1 MVTAFRRFLQSTY
14 GGLPAVTW
22 LICVA
27 AFVNRAGAMVLPF
40 LSLYLLRRFGLDVQQ
55 AGFLVSLYGIGSVL
69 GNLVG
74 GKLTDVLGPVRVQ
87 LVTLTAAALW
97 MWTMTQFTTLWLLGP
112 GIFVL
117 GLLND
122 SFRPGNMSAIL
133 ASVPPHLGPL
143 ALTLN
148 RVFVNAGWAIGP
160 TIGGHLAKLDY
171 DWLFVADGATCA
183 LAALVLWW
191 KVPIDLGDAH
201 QLEHRKSVAA
211 AKDAGVTI
219 QSDRSPWHDGKF
231 LLLLLANVITLLAF
245 MQYFS
250 TESRYL
256 EATFACD
263 EEDIG
268 NLLAINP
275 LLIVL
280 LEMPLVR
287 SLRGRAPLPF
297 VAFGTFLI
305 GLAFLL
311 LVPAHWAMPGVIAQ
325 MVLLTVGEMF
335 SFSPLGGFVGDRASS
350 GRRGQYLGLHGA
362 AFSFAFVLAPTL
374 GGMTYKHLG
383 ADALWYGCFV
393 LATISTLGYLAL
405 HRVYR
410 RADAGTDG

>member
-1 MVTAFRRFLQSTY
+1 M
-14 GGLPAVTW
+14 TW
-22 LICVA
+22 LICIA
-27 AFVNRAGAMVLPF
+27 AFVNRAGSMVLPF
-40 LSLYLLRRFGLDVQQ
+40 LSLYLLRRFGLDVEK
-55 AGFLVSLYGIGSVL
+55 AGFLVSLYGVGSVL
-69 GNLVG
+69 GNLIG

-87 LVTLTAAALW
+87 LVTLSAAALW
-97 MWTMTQFTTLWLLGP
+97 MWTMTQFTELWMLGP

-122 SFRPGNMSAIL
+122 SFRPGNMAAIL
-133 ASVPPHLGPL
+133 ASVPPSLGPL

-160 TIGGHLAKLDY
+160 TIGGHLAKVDY
-171 DWLFVADGATCA
+171 QWLFVADGATCA
-183 LAALVLWW
+183 LAMLVLWW
-191 KVPIDLGDAH
+191 KVPTDLGDV
-201 QLEHRKSVAA
+201 QRKEHRQSVVAA
-211 AKDAGVTI
+211 SDEGRTLA
-219 QSDRSPWHDGKF
+219 SDRSPWRDGKF
-231 LLLLLANVITLLAF
+231 LFLLAANVVTLLAF

-250 TESRYL
+250 TESRHL

-280 LEMPLVR
+280 VEMPLLR

-297 VAFGTFLI
+297 VALGTLLI
-305 GLAFLL
+305 GCSFPL
-311 LVPAHWAMPGVIAQ
+311 LVPTAWGMSGVIAQ
-325 MVLLTVGEMF
+325 MVLLTIGEMF
-335 SFSPLGGFVGDRASS
+335 SFSPLGGFISDRAAS

-374 GGMTYKHLG
+374 GGMVYKHLG
-383 ADALWYGCFV
+383 ADMLWYGCFC
-393 LATISTLGYLAL
+393 LATLATLGYLAL

-410 RADAGTDG
+410 RADLLARE